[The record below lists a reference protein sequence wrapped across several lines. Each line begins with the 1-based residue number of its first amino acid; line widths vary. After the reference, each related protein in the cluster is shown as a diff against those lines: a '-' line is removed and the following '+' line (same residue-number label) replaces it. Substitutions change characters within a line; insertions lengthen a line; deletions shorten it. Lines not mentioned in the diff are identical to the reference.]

1 MNIADLAVTSLE
13 TITAF
18 DPVSGAYL
26 WTLDELQNA
35 SIANSQETTDIT
47 GKQGR
52 LLNRLKRNKSVT
64 ISGTNGLVSGGLIG
78 TQVGDDFQT
87 KNTEVLWTDYL
98 AVNASHEATTSY
110 KAIGTS
116 GAEIDALYIRNSDGT
131 LGSALT
137 QDSTA
142 AAGKFAYAPAT
153 KKLTFYTDVAEGTE
167 IVVYYKRNISANTVS
182 NISDHYS
189 KKATLYIDAM
199 AEDRCANVYRI
210 QFYVPLADFSGEF
223 TIDLGDNQTTHGFE
237 ATSLASACVSGSS
250 ALLWTYTVFGANAE
264 DAA

>member
-18 DPVSGAYL
+18 DPVSGSYL

-35 SIANSQETTDIT
+35 TIANSQETTDIT

-64 ISGTNGLVSGGLIG
+64 ISGTNGLVSGGLLA
-78 TQVGDDFQT
+78 TQAGSDFEA
-87 KNTEVLWTDYL
+87 KDTEVLWTDYL
-98 AVNASHEATTSY
+98 AVNASHEATTAY
-110 KAIGTS
+110 KAIGTT
-116 GAEIDALYIRNSDGT
+116 GAEIEALYIRNNDGT
-131 LGSALT
+131 IGAQLE
-137 QDSTA
+137 QDSAA
-142 AAGKFAYAPAT
+142 AAGKFAYDPST
-153 KKLTFYTDVAEGTE
+153 KKLTFNTDVAEGTE
-167 IVVYYKRNISANTVS
+167 VVVYYKRKISANTVS
-182 NISDHYS
+182 NISDQYS

-223 TIDLGDNQTTHGFE
+223 SLDLGDNQTTHDFE
-237 ATSLASACVSGSS
+237 AVSLASACVSGSS
-250 ALLWTYTVFGANAE
+250 ALLWTYTIFGANAE